1 VCTEPWH
8 SLLYLPGTMT
18 STAQRNVVEDL
29 PEKDR
34 LLVAARVLEIL
45 TGEPADSQELEGPV
59 AAPEARKHALT
70 LSTCA
75 PGAATRCSRVRS
87 CQCAAFFS

>member
-1 VCTEPWH
+1 MTVCTEPWN
-8 SLLYLPGTMT
+8 SLLYLPGAMT

-34 LLVAARVLEIL
+34 LFVAARVLEIL

-59 AAPEARKHALT
+59 AAPEASKHVLR
-70 LSTCA
+70 STCT
-75 PGAATRCSRVRS
+75 PGGTRYFRVWS
-87 CQCAAFFS
+87 CAAMND